1 MESRFLPDIKIT
13 TKINKNYEVVFSN
26 FTRPLLEK
34 LTPPF
39 ILFKLLRFDG
49 SKINDQV
56 HIELDFVFFKQL
68 WISVITDS
76 GFDSEEIY
84 FIDEGIK
91 LPFFLT
97 KWKHKHII
105 QKNKKQSKII
115 DHISYES
122 HNKLF
127 DLLLYPMMYFIFFY
141 RKHIYK
147 RELD

>member
-1 MESRFLPDIKIT
+1 MPDIKIV
-13 TKINKNYEVVFSN
+13 TKINNNYEVIFSSFN
-26 FTRPLLEK
+26 RVLLEK

-97 KWKHKHII
+97 KWKHRHII
-105 QKNKKQSKII
+105 QKDRKQSKII
-115 DHISYES
+115 DHISYETP
-122 HNKLF
+122 NKLF
-127 DLLLYPMMYFIFFY
+127 DLLLYPMMYFMFFY
-141 RKHIYK
+141 RKYIYK
-147 RELD
+147 KELE